1 MHICARVYTRASPM
15 RHVGGCR
22 FVHADAYL
30 LYCNF
35 TRMVIRPGSIVRL
48 TTLCALITYY
58 IISCEVVC
66 GSDFQYVV
74 LFFSIYFVYSST
86 RNLFFLFIY
95 IYIYTFLF
103 FSLSFSLS
111 VPLLRVVRSGC
122 ILHKLIVAS
131 NIKDNEIDTKEH
143 ARLISFVF
151 SLFLSLYF
159 S

>member
-1 MHICARVYTRASPM
+1 VPACTRVPARMNVEGYRL
-15 RHVGGCR
+15 
-22 FVHADAYL
+22 VHADAYL

-58 IISCEVVC
+58 ITSCEVVC

-86 RNLFFLFIY
+86 RNLFFFIY
-95 IYIYTFLF
+95 I
-103 FSLSFSLS
+103 SLSFSFFLS
-111 VPLLRVVRSGC
+111 LSLYASLYVSFDQGC
-122 ILHKLIVAS
+122 ILHKLIVARFVAR

-143 ARLISFVF
+143 ARLVSFV
-151 SLFLSLYF
+151 LSP

>member
-1 MHICARVYTRASPM
+1 MYIYRYMHICARVYTRASPM

-66 GSDFQYVV
+66 GSDFQYV
-74 LFFSIYFVYSST
+74 LFFSIYFVYRSI
-86 RNLFFLFIY
+86 RNLFLYIYVYIY
-95 IYIYTFLF
+95 IYIYIFLYLYLF
-103 FSLSFSLS
+103 TCAS
-111 VPLLRVVRSGC
+111 LLRVVRSGC
-122 ILHKLIVAS
+122 ILHKLIVA
-131 NIKDNEIDTKEH
+131 
-143 ARLISFVF
+143 RLA
-151 SLFLSLYF
+151 
-159 S
+159 